1 MSPLTRIAVLFA
13 LTPVAAC
20 VTRTAQE
27 ADTSATA
34 ASKPTMVY
42 VTGSRI
48 PVPAADSSARP
59 QGGGPVQSVS
69 QQEIQLSGQTNTGD
83 ALRVLVPA
91 NQSSPGAITGQ
102 H

>member
-1 MSPLTRIAVLFA
+1 
-13 LTPVAAC
+13 
-20 VTRTAQE
+20 
-27 ADTSATA
+27 
-34 ASKPTMVY
+34 MVY

-48 PVPAADSSARP
+48 PVPADSSARP
-59 QGGGPVQSVS
+59 QGSGPVQSVS

-91 NQSSPGAITGQ
+91 NYSSPGTMTGQ